1 MTVHITLYW
10 RSRLNFLNIYKFIK
24 NFNDIDYGFNGFDT
38 TFSVNLILFLTVV
51 FILSFYSY
59 EFFFKMKDLFG
70 F

>member
-10 RSRLNFLNIYKFIK
+10 RSRSNFLNIYKFLK
-24 NFNDIDYGFNGFDT
+24 NLNDIDYGFNGFDT